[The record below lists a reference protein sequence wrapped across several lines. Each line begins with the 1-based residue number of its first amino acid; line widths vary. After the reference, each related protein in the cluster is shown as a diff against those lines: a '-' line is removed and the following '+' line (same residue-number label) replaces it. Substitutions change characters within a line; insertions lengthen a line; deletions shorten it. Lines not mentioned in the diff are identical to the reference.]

1 MSWDPTALSASAA
14 RMVVAAVSTDPSQA
28 SDTVKKEVPHL
39 LGGGDRERELLAEM
53 QLDQTRNQLQAAA
66 GMERERARAA
76 QEAVWRTQLA
86 DLLEE
91 HDEKT
96 AGDLRT
102 MVDQLQKEL
111 RGGMVEAAEKARKRK
126 QWRKALH
133 PLSEVFDWYKVNAFA
148 GILLAAGFVVLK
160 CYVVARGNVTTALGI
175 LQYSGLATVVT
186 ASLLSSLPILIA
198 AMLAYTVS
206 QITLSLAAKDLT
218 LPLGIVVLGALV
230 LAAVF
235 TPWTY
240 MLFAVV
246 IGLLIGVTLKRG
258 RPTRAVVYGVAVVG
272 TLVAVTVNL
281 SAVWLPHEIVTF
293 PPHTLPAGRTQ
304 EVGYVL
310 SEDNGWITVLSTGPG
325 QEHAVIRVPDA
336 TVKTQTVCERRP
348 ALGHPWSPVIDA
360 YTLWRVVTGA
370 NSYLSAS
377 VNTTCPYEGP

>member
-1 MSWDPTALSASAA
+1 
-14 RMVVAAVSTDPSQA
+14 
-28 SDTVKKEVPHL
+28 
-39 LGGGDRERELLAEM
+39 
-53 QLDQTRNQLQAAA
+53 
-66 GMERERARAA
+66 
-76 QEAVWRTQLA
+76 
-86 DLLEE
+86 
-91 HDEKT
+91 
-96 AGDLRT
+96 
-102 MVDQLQKEL
+102 
-111 RGGMVEAAEKARKRK
+111 
-126 QWRKALH
+126 
-133 PLSEVFDWYKVNAFA
+133 
-148 GILLAAGFVVLK
+148 
-160 CYVVARGNVTTALGI
+160 

-186 ASLLSSLPILIA
+186 ASLLSSLPILTA

-206 QITLSLAAKDLT
+206 QITSSEPCRT
-218 LPLGIVVLGALV
+218 VRLGVVVLGALV

-246 IGLLIGVTLKRG
+246 IGLAIGLTSKRG
-258 RPTRAVVYGVAVVG
+258 WLKRAVVYVVAALG

-310 SEDNGWITVLSTGPG
+310 SEDNGWITMLSTGPG

-348 ALGHPWSPVIDA
+348 APGHPWSPIIDA

>member
-28 SDTVKKEVPHL
+28 SETVKQEVPHL
-39 LGGGDRERELLAEM
+39 LGRGDPDRELLAEM
-53 QLDQTRNQLQAAA
+53 QLDQTRDQLQATA
-66 GMERERARAA
+66 GMEREQARAA

-91 HDEKT
+91 HGET
-96 AGDLRT
+96 AGDLRA
-102 MVDQLQKEL
+102 MVDQLQEEL
-111 RGGMVEAAEKARKRK
+111 RGGMVGAAAKARKGK

-133 PLSEVFDWYKVNAFA
+133 PLPEVFDWYKVNAFA

-186 ASLLSSLPILIA
+186 ASLLSSLPILTA

-206 QITLSLAAKDLT
+206 QITSSEPCRT
-218 LPLGIVVLGALV
+218 VRLGVVVLGALV

-246 IGLLIGVTLKRG
+246 IGLAIGLTSKRG
-258 RPTRAVVYGVAVVG
+258 WLKRAVVYVVAALG

-310 SEDNGWITVLSTGPG
+310 SEDNGWITMLSTGPG

-348 ALGHPWSPVIDA
+348 APGHPWSPIIDA

>member
-1 MSWDPTALSASAA
+1 MPWDRTALSASAA

-28 SDTVKKEVPHL
+28 SETVKQEVPRL
-39 LGGGDRERELLAEM
+39 LGRGDPERELLAEM
-53 QLDQTRNQLQAAA
+53 QLDQTRDQLQATA
-66 GMERERARAA
+66 GMEREQARAA
-76 QEAVWRTQLA
+76 QEAIWQTQLA
-86 DLLEE
+86 GLLDE
-91 HDEKT
+91 HGWET
-96 AGDLRT
+96 AGDLRA
-102 MVDQLQKEL
+102 MADQLQEQL
-111 RGGMVEAAEKARKRK
+111 RGGMAEAAKKAGKRK
-126 QWRKALH
+126 QWRKALQ
-133 PLSEVFDWYKVNAFA
+133 PLPEVLDWYKVNAFA

-160 CYVVARGNVTTALGI
+160 CYVIARGNVTTALGI

-186 ASLLSSLPILIA
+186 ASLLSSLPILTA

-206 QITLSLAAKDLT
+206 QVTSSEARTGRLF
-218 LPLGIVVLGALV
+218 VVVAGAVV

-240 MLFAVV
+240 MLFAVL
-246 IGLLIGVTLKRG
+246 IGLAIGLTLKRA
-258 RPTRAVVYGVAVVG
+258 RPTRAVIYGVAVLG

-310 SEDNGWITVLSTGPG
+310 SEDNGWITMLSTGPG

-348 ALGHPWSPVIDA
+348 APGHPWSPVIDA
-360 YTLWRVVTGA
+360 YTLWRLLTGG
-370 NSYLSAS
+370 NPYLSAS
-377 VNTTCPYEGP
+377 VNTTCPNEGP